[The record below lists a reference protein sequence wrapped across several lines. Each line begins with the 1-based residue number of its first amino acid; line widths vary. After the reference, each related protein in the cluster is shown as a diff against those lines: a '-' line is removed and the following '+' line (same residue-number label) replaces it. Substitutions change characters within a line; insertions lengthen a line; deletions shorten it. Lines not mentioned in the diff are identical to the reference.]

1 MDSKEKASNEAASN
15 EIVSNEAVSNNSGF
29 AQIISNKIELG
40 HYRHYKGG
48 EYQVIDTVT
57 HSETMETMVLY
68 SPLYLDDNGNEQG
81 LWVRPIS
88 MFKEAVEIDGKIVPR
103 FELITSDS

>member
-1 MDSKEKASNEAASN
+1 MDSKKSVQKG
-15 EIVSNEAVSNNSGF
+15 IVANDSGF
-29 AQIISNKIELG
+29 AQIISDKIELG

-68 SPLYLDDNGNEQG
+68 RPLYLDDSGSEHG

-88 MFKEAVEIDGKIVPR
+88 MFKEAVEIGEEIVPR
-103 FELITSDS
+103 FAFIPSNS

>member
-1 MDSKEKASNEAASN
+1 LDPKEKTLNKT
-15 EIVSNEAVSNNSGF
+15 VSNDSSFTQSGF
-29 AQIISNKIELG
+29 AQIVSDKIELG

-48 EYQVIDTVT
+48 EYEVIDTVT

-68 SPLYLDDNGNEQG
+68 KPLYLDASGNEHG

-88 MFKEAVEIDGKIVPR
+88 MFKEAIEIDGKIVPR
-103 FELITSDS
+103 FAFIPSDS